1 MKLSK
6 IKKLCAVALAVAL
19 SASVFAGCGSSSDQG
34 NGGNSEAVEQ
44 KITYNV
50 GAVVETIDP
59 ALNTAVDGSTIIGN
73 AFEGLTRLD
82 ENDKAIPGVAKGW
95 KISNDGLT
103 YTFNL
108 RDDAKWSDG
117 KPVTAKDFAYA
128 WKRALSKETAAEYA
142 YQLYYIK
149 NAKEF
154 YEGKVKEDK
163 LGVKVIDDK
172 TLEVTLN
179 SPTPYFIELMS
190 FPTYMP
196 VREDIIKEH
205 GDKWTNKPETYVS
218 NGPFKLNDFQMKDS
232 YTFIKNDNYWNKD
245 NVKLETLIY
254 KMAMDE
260 TSSYASLE
268 SGDFDIISNVP
279 TERIEDGKASGL
291 VQIYPN
297 LGTYFLC
304 VNVNNEFDK
313 LDKEVQKVL
322 SDKKVR
328 QALSLAIDRVSI
340 VENVTKAGQV
350 ASASYVPEG
359 IKDSNGKDFKNN
371 KFDPTK
377 QSENVEEAKK
387 LLKEAGYANGKG
399 IPTIELMYNS
409 EGGHKAI
416 MEVVQQNWKEIGV
429 NVELKNQEWA
439 VFLNTRQN
447 GQYEIA
453 RHGWSADYIDPMTF
467 LDMWISG
474 NDGDKNSWGNND
486 SHFSNKEYDELIKKA
501 KVEADNNKRFELMK
515 KAEEILLE
523 EMPII
528 PLYDYT
534 KVYGIQSY
542 VKGYQSSSLGQIYF
556 DKSYVEAH

>member
-19 SASVFAGCGSSSDQG
+19 SASVFAGCGGSGDQS
-34 NGGNSEAVEQ
+34 NSGDGAAVEQ
-44 KITYNV
+44 KLTYNV

-82 ENDKAIPGVAKGW
+82 ENDKAVPGVAKEW
-95 KISNDGLT
+95 KISEDGLT
-103 YTFNL
+103 YTFKL

-117 KPVTAKDFAYA
+117 KSVTANDFAYA
-128 WKRALSKETAAEYA
+128 WKRALNKKTAAEYA

-154 YEGKVKEDK
+154 YEGKAKEAD
-163 LGVKVIDDK
+163 LGIKVVDEK

-179 SPTPYFIELMS
+179 SPTPYFIELMA

-205 GDKWTNKPETYVS
+205 GEKWINKPETYVS
-218 NGPFKLNDFQMKDS
+218 NGPFKLTDFQMKDS
-232 YTFIKNDNYWNKD
+232 YTFVKNENYWNKD
-245 NVKLETLIY
+245 NVKLETLVY

-268 SGDFDIISNVP
+268 SGDFDVISNVP
-279 TERIEDGKASGL
+279 TERIEDGQASGL
-291 VQIYPN
+291 VNIYPN

-304 VNVNNEFDK
+304 VNVNNGLDK

-350 ASASYVPEG
+350 ASASFVPAG
-359 IKDSNGKDFKNN
+359 IKDPNGKDFKNN

-377 QSENVEEAKK
+377 QQENVEEAKK
-387 LLKEAGYANGKG
+387 ILKEAGYENGKG
-399 IPTIELMYNS
+399 IPTLELMYNS
-409 EGGHKAI
+409 EGAHKAI
-416 MEVVQQNWKEIGV
+416 MEVIQQNWKDIGV

-453 RHGWSADYIDPMTF
+453 RHGWSADYADPMTF
-467 LDMWISG
+467 LDMWVSG

-486 SHFSNKEYDELIKKA
+486 AHFSNKEYDELIKKA
-501 KVEADNNKRFELMK
+501 KVESDPSKRFELMK
-515 KAEEILLE
+515 QAEKILLD
-523 EMPII
+523 EMPVI

-534 KVYGIQSY
+534 KVYGAQSY
-542 VKGYQSSSLGQIYF
+542 VKGYRSSALGQIYF
-556 DKSYVEAH
+556 DQAYIEAH